1 MRRSL
6 ATGSVVLV
14 AIALLGAC
22 GGSSSKGAASPDTKK
37 SDTSTTTTS
46 GSSSD
51 GDFAKL
57 VADASKERFKITY
70 TTGSGN
76 DEQTYAQDGKGNSVY
91 GSSDSQYFTSADGSV
106 SCNTDSTG
114 KATCTKVPGIGT
126 AISPFLS
133 LFQAGKAAINALGG
147 TYGDVSSKTIAGRD
161 AKCVTISVGAS
172 ASYCIDTKTGVLL
185 EISAKDPS
193 GKELTS
199 FTVTKFEEPSDSDFT
214 PPATPGTI
222 PGT

>member
-1 MRRSL
+1 M
-6 ATGSVVLV
+6 VDE
-14 AIALLGAC
+14 
-22 GGSSSKGAASPDTKK
+22 P
-37 SDTSTTTTS
+37 S
-46 GSSSD
+46 GP
-51 GDFAKL
+51 L
-57 VADASKERFKITY
+57 RQ
-70 TTGSGN
+70 N
-76 DEQTYAQDGKGNSVY
+76 
-91 GSSDSQYFTSADGSV
+91 
-106 SCNTDSTG
+106 
-114 KATCTKVPGIGT
+114 
-126 AISPFLS
+126 
-133 LFQAGKAAINALGG
+133 
-147 TYGDVSSKTIAGRD
+147 D